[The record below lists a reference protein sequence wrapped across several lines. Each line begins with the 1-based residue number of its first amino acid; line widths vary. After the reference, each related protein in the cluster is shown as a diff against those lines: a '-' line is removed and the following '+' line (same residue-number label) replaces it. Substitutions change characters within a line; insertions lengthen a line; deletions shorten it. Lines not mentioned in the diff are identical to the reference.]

1 MKYFSLI
8 IFTLTLYTC
17 TWKRNNE
24 ENKYSDNLKIF
35 KADSGYINKKEAL
48 AFLLK
53 NNLTDTIKSNWNLY
67 NDAEIFGKYYKYKNT
82 NEYLFCI
89 MDLSKKYTFETH
101 LLIKINSKGE
111 ITDTSRFIH
120 WNYPACIDGKDALN
134 KYGDY
139 YGISICQTGSGFS
152 AEYIYFFKDFVKQDK
167 QNPIL
172 ISLFSGIGYQ
182 TEIVNSSLKIKN
194 DIIKLDYEVETTEET
209 YETKVNLKQFKVDYF
224 LKNNKWETKDS
235 AKFEAIESFF

>member
-1 MKYFSLI
+1 
-8 IFTLTLYTC
+8 
-17 TWKRNNE
+17 
-24 ENKYSDNLKIF
+24 
-35 KADSGYINKKEAL
+35 
-48 AFLLK
+48 
-53 NNLTDTIKSNWNLY
+53 
-67 NDAEIFGKYYKYKNT
+67 
-82 NEYLFCI
+82 

-172 ISLFSGIGYQ
+172 ISLFSGLGYQ

-194 DIIKLDYEVETTEET
+194 DIIKLDYEVETTQET